1 MHALILVAALTAPA
15 QSPRGEI
22 IEGRAQ
28 YRLEL
33 EYRLEI
39 RPRLR
44 RVEPEPRYYAE
55 APPRMPYANGNGTRL
70 EYNRNGNGTSLRYDS
85 YRAAPRN
92 GSGCGNGGCV
102 GPNCPPPQPR
112 VYGGYGGPP
121 PPGVRESYSRGPG

>member
-1 MHALILVAALTAPA
+1 MHALVLVCALTAPA

-22 IEGRAQ
+22 IEGRAN

-44 RVEPEPRYYAE
+44 RVEPEPRYEAV
-55 APPRMPYANGNGTRL
+55 APPRMPYAGNGNGTRL
-70 EYNRNGNGTSLRYDS
+70 EYNRTPNGTSLRYDN
-85 YRAAPRN
+85 YRGAPRN
-92 GSGCGNGGCV
+92 GNGGCC